1 LLAGGGAQVG
11 QVEAWLIHGE
21 PSRAEAATSASKI
34 RGRVV
39 FIDVRMQGQTCSIVT
54 RFRRSTGRMA
64 YAAHIR
70 HARSHTMAWSATQ
83 YSLFE
88 AERTRAVRDLLAA
101 VPPRPVRHATDL
113 GCGPGNSTEVLLQ
126 RHPDAQVTALDSDPD
141 MVDKARQR
149 PRQHPAGA
157 LRDRR
162 HRPLDG
168 PRAPGPDPRQRFAA
182 VGARPR
188 QPVPHLVRQL
198 EGGSLAVQTRTTS
211 TNPRTGSCGTLPARG
226 RGPQIRRLQPA
237 AAAQRGVLLRPAQ
250 PAVRAGGCVAH
261 HLSPPLPGTPRRWWS
276 GSRGRHYALIWRGW
290 TKGAG
295 GFPAAVPAGNAAR
308 LPAGH

>member
-1 LLAGGGAQVG
+1 
-11 QVEAWLIHGE
+11 
-21 PSRAEAATSASKI
+21 
-34 RGRVV
+34 
-39 FIDVRMQGQTCSIVT
+39 
-54 RFRRSTGRMA
+54 
-64 YAAHIR
+64 
-70 HARSHTMAWSATQ
+70 MAWSATQ

-162 HRPLDG
+162 HRHWT
-168 PRAPGPDPRQRFAA
+168 APEPQDLILANASLQWVPDHASLY
-182 VGARPR
+182 
-188 QPVPHLVRQL
+188 PHLVRQL
-198 EGGSLAVQTRTTS
+198 SEGGSLAVQTRTTS

-261 HLSPPLPGTPRRWWS
+261 HLSPPLPGGAGRWWS
-276 GSRGRHYALIWRGW
+276 GSRVRHYALIWRGW